1 MIDDFR
7 NINLLAT
14 PAGKLQII
22 DEAAYFPNPEEV
34 IAKLSE
40 LEDFY
45 ACAFWV
51 FLNHHECWD
60 GAIFYAAADSK
71 PKRYWR
77 KRINLPRLG
86 RHSTNADGQALS
98 EAIAKT
104 FREKEGRGAHC
115 VVHQYRRGLRGE
127 REYYFAYPQDHR
139 QTAIEYEKGEMT
151 RRPHNPAF
159 EIIFIHNDEEQT
171 LSIWHEGSIDR
182 VKDLQVM
189 FADAV
194 LRKQISRNSPQDNR
208 VYDLDELLD
217 PAFTFNASPELGI
230 AKVELRKLR
239 VRVVGKNDHAV
250 RIDLGTDTPTRVL
263 HERIEAAMR
272 DIPRSMRKVSLVG
285 IRITFELRP
294 GDRQAKTRSFEV
306 AWPNSCSLQN
316 DSYGI
321 VIQRMLVDH
330 GIEAGPPDENQKN
343 GSEGR

>member
-1 MIDDFR
+1 MR
-7 NINLLAT
+7 RQST
-14 PAGKLQII
+14 PGR
-22 DEAAYFPNPEEV
+22 FVPRTVN
-34 IAKLSE
+34 
-40 LEDFY
+40 
-45 ACAFWV
+45 
-51 FLNHHECWD
+51 
-60 GAIFYAAADSK
+60 SK

-86 RHSTNADGQALS
+86 RSPTDADGQALS
-98 EAIAKT
+98 GALTKL

-115 VVHQYRRGLRGE
+115 VVHQYRRGPRGE

-171 LSIWHEGSIDR
+171 LSIWHEGSIER
-182 VKDLQVM
+182 VKDLHVM

-194 LRKQISRNSPQDNR
+194 LRERISRNSPRDNR

-217 PAFTFNASPELGI
+217 PEFTFNVPPELGI
-230 AKVELRKLR
+230 ANVELRKLR
-239 VRVVGKNDHAV
+239 ILVVGKNDHAV
-250 RIDLGTDTPTRVL
+250 RIDLGPDTPAGVL
-263 HERIEAAMR
+263 HQRLEAALR
-272 DIPRSMRKVSLVG
+272 DIPRSMRRVSLVG
-285 IRITFELRP
+285 IKVTFELRP
-294 GDRQAKTRSFEV
+294 GEKQAKTRSFEV

-330 GIEAGPPDENQKN
+330 GIEARPPDANHQN